1 MGDDLRRLNSL
12 AGKCAAPPAAY
23 TPCHMAARS
32 TELDHR
38 PRPSPVGRLLQHWR
52 RVRRMSQLDLA
63 VEARVT
69 PRHVSFV
76 ESGRAQPSREMV
88 LVLAGALDVPLRER
102 NQLLLAAGYAPLYR
116 ETGVDEPAMSQ
127 VRAALDRVLRHH
139 EPFPAVVMDR
149 HWDILMAN
157 AAATLM
163 FAWLLGGERS
173 ERPANVLRL
182 MFDPGGLRPFVAN
195 WEQVGEALV
204 QRVHR
209 EAIGGVPDDRTA
221 ALLRELLALPGVPER
236 WRAPD
241 LTAAPLPVIPV
252 EFRKGRLAVSYFSM
266 VTTVGTPQDVTAE
279 EIRLE
284 SFFPADEATEARRWT

>member
-1 MGDDLRRLNSL
+1 
-12 AGKCAAPPAAY
+12 
-23 TPCHMAARS
+23 
-32 TELDHR
+32 
-38 PRPSPVGRLLQHWR
+38 
-52 RVRRMSQLDLA
+52 MSQLDLA